1 MMNKILLI
9 EDSDDIRENT
19 AELLELS
26 GYVVETAA
34 DGIEGVR
41 MAQQNLPDLVI
52 CDIMMPH
59 LDGFGVLQVFSNH
72 EYLSKVP
79 FIFLTAKTDRS
90 DMRKGMEMGADDFL
104 TKPFQEVELLRSIET
119 RLKKKSLQRTEGFVD
134 AELQTEVSLAQKA
147 LDFLDFTHFDGEKRT
162 HHVQKKQSIYTE
174 GDSPSRLFFLE
185 KGKIK
190 TYHTNREG
198 KYFITSFIKE
208 GEFFGYVDI
217 LENQIYRETAEAL
230 EESVVLSISSNEFK
244 DLLKQNIHLEI
255 YFRKALT
262 SYLMKN
268 EKILVSMAYQSLRI
282 RVSMALVELAKTYG
296 KDVNGPVVIRLSRED
311 LASRVG
317 TATETVIRTLSDF
330 KKEGLLEIRG
340 SEMTLLDVN
349 KLANLRY

>member
-41 MAQQNLPDLVI
+41 MAQNNLPDLVI

-59 LDGFGVLQVFSNH
+59 LDGFGVLQVFSKH
-72 EYLSKVP
+72 EQLSQVP

-119 RLKKKSLQRTEGFVD
+119 RLKKKSMQRTEGQLD
-134 AELQTEVSLAQKA
+134 AELQSEVSLAQKA

-162 HHVQKKQSIYTE
+162 HHLQKKQSIYSE
-174 GDSPSRLFFLE
+174 GDSPSRLYFLE

-190 TYHTNREG
+190 TFHTNREG

-230 EESVVLSISSNEFK
+230 EESVVWSISSNEFK

-268 EKILVSMAYQSLRI
+268 EKILVSMAYQSLRL

-296 KDVNGPVVIRLSRED
+296 NDISGPVVIRLSRED

>member
-26 GYVVETAA
+26 GYVVESAA

-72 EYLSKVP
+72 EHLSKVP

-147 LDFLDFTHFDGEKRT
+147 LDFLDFTHFEGEKRT
-162 HHVQKKQSIYTE
+162 HHVQKKQSIYSE

-230 EESVVLSISSNEFK
+230 EESVILSISSNEFK

-296 KDVNGPVVIRLSRED
+296 NDVNSPVVIRLSRED

>member
-59 LDGFGVLQVFSNH
+59 LDGFGVLQVFSKH
-72 EYLSKVP
+72 EQLSQVP

-162 HHVQKKQSIYTE
+162 HHVQKKQSIYSE

-230 EESVVLSISSNEFK
+230 EESVILSISSNEFK

-282 RVSMALVELAKTYG
+282 RVSLALVELAKTYG
-296 KDVNGPVVIRLSRED
+296 NDVNSPVVIRLSRED

>member
-41 MAQQNLPDLVI
+41 MAQHNLPDLVI

-59 LDGFGVLQVFSNH
+59 LDGFGVLQVFSKH
-72 EYLSKVP
+72 EQLSQVP

-119 RLKKKSLQRTEGFVD
+119 RLKKKSLQQMEGHVD
-134 AELQTEVSLAQKA
+134 VELQSEVSLAQKA

-162 HHVQKKQSIYTE
+162 HHLQKKQSIYSE
-174 GDSPSRLFFLE
+174 GDSPSRLYFLE

-230 EESVVLSISSNEFK
+230 EESIILSISSNEFK

-268 EKILVSMAYQSLRI
+268 EKILVSMAYQSLRL

-296 KDVNGPVVIRLSRED
+296 NDLHGPVVIRLSRED

>member
-1 MMNKILLI
+1 MNKILLI

-26 GYVVETAA
+26 GYVVETAS

-41 MAQQNLPDLVI
+41 LAQQNLPDLVI

-59 LDGFGVLQVFSNH
+59 LDGFGVLQVFSKH
-72 EYLSKVP
+72 EKLSQVP

-119 RLKKKSLQRTEGFVD
+119 RLKKKSLLMTGSSLDV
-134 AELQTEVSLAQKA
+134 ELDSEVSLAQKA
-147 LDFLDFTHFDGEKRT
+147 LDFLDFSHYEIEKRT
-162 HHVQKKQSIYTE
+162 HHLQKKQSIYSE
-174 GDSPSRLFFLE
+174 GDTPSRLYFLE

-208 GEFFGYVDI
+208 GDFFGYVDM
-217 LENQIYRETAEAL
+217 LENQSYRETAEAL
-230 EESVVLSISSNEFK
+230 EESVILSISSNEFK

-268 EKILVSMAYQSLRI
+268 EKILVSMAYQSLRL

-296 KDVNGPVVIRLSRED
+296 NIGNGPVVIRLSRED

-340 SEMTLLDVN
+340 SEMTLLDVS